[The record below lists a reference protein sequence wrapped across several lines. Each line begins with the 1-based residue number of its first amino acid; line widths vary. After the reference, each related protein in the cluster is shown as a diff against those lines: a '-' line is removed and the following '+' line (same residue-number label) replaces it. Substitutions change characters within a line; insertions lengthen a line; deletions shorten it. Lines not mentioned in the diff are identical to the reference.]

1 MRERKIAELEA
12 KFKKVE
18 GQNYY
23 ALLALARSVGIEKE
37 TAHKIAY
44 ASQFVDDAKVNK
56 ITLADDNPADLLSK
70 FEDNEIIN
78 AATCHSYSDLSTYNY
93 SSMTANTSA
102 FHFVP
107 GCKGRNFPKK
117 MRCKKESKIIKS
129 IVEEAVNTD
138 DPIKLGIT
146 LHAYADTF
154 SHQGFS
160 GIASKVNDVE
170 EVRENNKIPS
180 KISELIK
187 EKKWKQIVTRILP
200 FVSERKRDRLVP
212 AYGHGQVYSYPDIPY
227 LEWRYEYDTTDNF
240 SNHYRVSRVKNRERF
255 IEAFSKIKEIL
266 QEFLENNE
274 QYRDDSVAAVD
285 YEEFNSILTARKVEE
300 ERIAAWKEFILAN
313 ELLSPADKDIIEYDE
328 QLWLREAFKDFIN
341 CDFGRRIVN
350 DVYVADDFLQSNW
363 YKYYQGIQWYKK
375 LFFKAAADNGLSIP
389 NSYS

>member
-1 MRERKIAELEA
+1 M
-12 KFKKVE
+12 KKDAH
-18 GQNYY
+18 YY
-23 ALLALARSVGIEKE
+23 ALLAMARSIGIEKE

-56 ITLADDNPADLLSK
+56 ITLAADNPSNLLSQLG
-70 FEDNEIIN
+70 NEIIN

-107 GCKGRNFPKK
+107 GCEGRNFSKK

-129 IVEEAVNTD
+129 IVEEAVNNT

-170 EVRENNKIPS
+170 GVRENNQIYISNLQLLKEKSWKEIGTRIS
-180 KISELIK
+180 TFLSELIK
-187 EKKWKQIVTRILP
+187 
-200 FVSERKRDRLVP
+200 DRVVP

-240 SNHYRVSRVKNRERF
+240 SSQYQVSRVKNNERF
-255 IEAFSKIKEIL
+255 IEAFKKIKDIL
-266 QEFLENNE
+266 QKFLKNNN
-274 QYRDDSVAAVD
+274 QYKDDSIDEVD
-285 YEEFNSILTARKVEE
+285 YKEFNSILTARKVEE
-300 ERIAAWKEFILAN
+300 ERIADWKEFMLAN
-313 ELLSPADKDIIEYDE
+313 GLLSSSDQNIIEYDHNM
-328 QLWLREAFKDFIN
+328 WLKEAFKDFIN
-341 CDFGRRIVN
+341 CDFERRIVN
-350 DVYVADDFLQSNW
+350 DVHLADDFLQSNW
-363 YKYYQGIQWYKK
+363 YKYYQGIQWYKQ
-375 LFFKAAADNGLSIP
+375 LFFKAAEKNGLSIP
-389 NSYS
+389 NNYS

>member
-1 MRERKIAELEA
+1 M
-12 KFKKVE
+12 KKDAH
-18 GQNYY
+18 YY
-23 ALLALARSVGIEKE
+23 ALLAMARSVGIEKE

-56 ITLADDNPADLLSK
+56 ITLAADNPSNLLSK
-70 FEDNEIIN
+70 FGDEIIN

-107 GCKGRNFPKK
+107 SCEGRNFPKK

-129 IVEEAVNTD
+129 IVEEAVNSA
-138 DPIKLGIT
+138 DPITLGIT

-170 EVRENNKIPS
+170 GVRENNQIYISNFQLLKEKRWEEIGTR
-180 KISELIK
+180 ITTFLSELIK
-187 EKKWKQIVTRILP
+187 
-200 FVSERKRDRLVP
+200 DRVVP

-227 LEWRYEYDTTDNF
+227 LEWRYKYDATDNF
-240 SNHYRVSRVKNRERF
+240 SSQYQVSRVKNNERF
-255 IEAFSKIKEIL
+255 IEAFKKIKDIL
-266 QEFLENNE
+266 QKFLENNE
-274 QYRDDSVAAVD
+274 QYRDDSIVEVD

-300 ERIAAWKEFILAN
+300 ERIADWKDFMLTN
-313 ELLSPADKDIIEYDE
+313 GLLSSSDQNIIEYDHNI
-328 QLWLREAFKDFIN
+328 WLTEAFKDFIN
-341 CDFGRRIVN
+341 CDFERRIVN
-350 DVYVADDFLQSNW
+350 GVHLADDFLQSNW

-375 LFFKAAADNGLSIP
+375 AFFKAAEKNDLSIP
-389 NSYS
+389 NNYS

>member
-1 MRERKIAELEA
+1 M
-12 KFKKVE
+12 KKDAH
-18 GQNYY
+18 YY
-23 ALLALARSVGIEKE
+23 ALLAMSRSVGIEKE

-56 ITLADDNPADLLSK
+56 ITLAADNPSDLLS
-70 FEDNEIIN
+70 ELGDEILN

-107 GCKGRNFPKK
+107 GCEGRNFPKK

-129 IVEEAVNTD
+129 IVEEAVNNA

-170 EVRENNKIPS
+170 GVRENNQIYISNFQLLKEKRWKEIGTR
-180 KISELIK
+180 ITTFLSELIK
-187 EKKWKQIVTRILP
+187 
-200 FVSERKRDRLVP
+200 DRVVP

-227 LEWRYEYDTTDNF
+227 LDWRYEYDATDNF
-240 SNHYRVSRVKNRERF
+240 SSQYQVSRVMNKERF
-255 IEAFSKIKEIL
+255 IEAFKKIKDIL
-266 QEFLENNE
+266 QKFLENND
-274 QYRDDSVAAVD
+274 QYRDDSVVEVD
-285 YEEFNSILTARKVEE
+285 YEEFYSILTARKVEE
-300 ERIAAWKEFILAN
+300 ELIADWKDFMLAKG
-313 ELLSPADKDIIEYDE
+313 LLSSSDQNIIEYDNNI
-328 QLWLREAFKDFIN
+328 WLKEAFKDFIN
-341 CDFGRRIVN
+341 CDFERRIVN
-350 DVYVADDFLQSNW
+350 GVHLADDFLQSNW

-375 LFFKAAADNGLSIP
+375 TFFKAAEKNGLSIP
-389 NSYS
+389 NNYS

>member
-1 MRERKIAELEA
+1 M
-12 KFKKVE
+12 KKDAHF
-18 GQNYY
+18 Y

-44 ASQFVDDAKVNK
+44 ASQFVDDARVNK
-56 ITLADDNPADLLSK
+56 ITLAADNPTDLLSK
-70 FEDNEIIN
+70 FENNEIIN

-107 GCKGRNFPKK
+107 GCEGRNFPKK

-129 IVEEAVNTD
+129 IIEQVVNID

-170 EVRENNKIPS
+170 AVRESNQIYISNFQLLKEKRWQEIGTRIS
-180 KISELIK
+180 TCFSELIK
-187 EKKWKQIVTRILP
+187 DRI
-200 FVSERKRDRLVP
+200 VP

-227 LEWRYEYDTTDNF
+227 LEWRYEYDRTDNF
-240 SNHYRVSRVKNRERF
+240 SSQYRVSRVKNKKRF
-255 IEAFSKIKEIL
+255 IEAFKKIKKIL
-266 QEFLENNE
+266 QEFLENNK
-274 QYRDDSVAAVD
+274 QYRDDSVSEVD
-285 YEEFNSILTARKVEE
+285 DEEFNSVLTARKVEE
-300 ERIAAWKEFILAN
+300 ERIAAWKKFMLAN
-313 ELLSPADKDIIEYDE
+313 EFMSPADKGILEYDE
-328 QLWLREAFKDFIN
+328 EQWLKEAFKDFIN
-341 CDFGRRIVN
+341 CDFEQRIVN
-350 DVYVADDFLQSNW
+350 DVYLADDFLQSNW
-363 YKYYQGIQWYKK
+363 YKYYQGIQWYKE
-375 LFFKAAADNGLSIP
+375 LFFKAAEANGLSIP

>member
-1 MRERKIAELEA
+1 M
-12 KFKKVE
+12 KKDAH
-18 GQNYY
+18 YY
-23 ALLALARSVGIEKE
+23 ALLAMARSVGIEKE

-44 ASQFVDDAKVNK
+44 PSQFVDDAKVNK
-56 ITLADDNPADLLSK
+56 ITLADDNTANLLSK
-70 FEDNEIIN
+70 FDDNEIIN

-107 GCKGRNFPKK
+107 GCEGKNFPKK

-129 IVEEAVNTD
+129 IIDEAVNVD

-170 EVRENNKIPS
+170 GVRENNQIY
-180 KISELIK
+180 ISNFQLLK
-187 EKKWKQIVTRILP
+187 EKRWKEIGTRIST
-200 FVSERKRDRLVP
+200 FVSEIIKDRIVP

-227 LEWRYEYDTTDNF
+227 LEWRYEYDATDNF
-240 SNHYRVSRVKNRERF
+240 SSQYRVSRVKNKERF
-255 IEAFSKIKEIL
+255 IEAFLKIKDIL

-274 QYRDDSVAAVD
+274 QYQDDSVATVD
-285 YEEFNSILTARKVEE
+285 YEEFNSILTARKVEA
-300 ERIAAWKEFILAN
+300 ERIADWKEFMLGN
-313 ELLSPADKDIIEYDE
+313 ELLFDSDKDLLVYDD
-328 QLWLREAFKDFIN
+328 QLWLKEAFKDFIN
-341 CDFGRRIVN
+341 CDFEMRIVK
-350 DVYVADDFLQSNW
+350 DVYIANDFLQSNW

-375 LFFKAAADNGLSIP
+375 LFFKAAEKNGLSIP
-389 NSYS
+389 NNYC

>member
-1 MRERKIAELEA
+1 M
-12 KFKKVE
+12 KKDAH
-18 GQNYY
+18 YY
-23 ALLALARSVGIEKE
+23 ALLAMSRSVGIEKE

-56 ITLADDNPADLLSK
+56 ITLAADNPSDLLSQLG
-70 FEDNEIIN
+70 DEIIN

-107 GCKGRNFPKK
+107 GCEGRNFPKK

-129 IVEEAVNTD
+129 IVEEAVNNA

-170 EVRENNKIPS
+170 GVRENNQIYISNYQLLKEKRWKEIGTR
-180 KISELIK
+180 ITTFLSELIK
-187 EKKWKQIVTRILP
+187 
-200 FVSERKRDRLVP
+200 DRVVP

-227 LEWRYEYDTTDNF
+227 LEWRYEYDATDNF
-240 SNHYRVSRVKNRERF
+240 SSQYQVSRVKNTERF
-255 IEAFSKIKEIL
+255 IEALKKIKDIL
-266 QEFLENNE
+266 QKFLENNN
-274 QYRDDSVAAVD
+274 QYRDDSIVEVD

-300 ERIAAWKEFILAN
+300 ERIADWKDFMLTKG
-313 ELLSPADKDIIEYDE
+313 LLSSSDQNIIEYDHNI
-328 QLWLREAFKDFIN
+328 WLKEAFKDFIN
-341 CDFGRRIVN
+341 CDFERRIVN
-350 DVYVADDFLQSNW
+350 DVHLADDFLQSNW
-363 YKYYQGIQWYKK
+363 YQYYQGIQWYKQ
-375 LFFKAAADNGLSIP
+375 LFFKAAEKNGLSIP
-389 NSYS
+389 NNYS

>member
-1 MRERKIAELEA
+1 M
-12 KFKKVE
+12 KKDAH
-18 GQNYY
+18 YY
-23 ALLALARSVGIEKE
+23 ALLAMARSIGIEKE

-56 ITLADDNPADLLSK
+56 ITLAADNPSNLLSQLG
-70 FEDNEIIN
+70 NEIIN

-107 GCKGRNFPKK
+107 GCEGRNFSKK

-129 IVEEAVNTD
+129 IVEEAVNNT

-170 EVRENNKIPS
+170 GVRENNQIYISNLQLLKEKSWKEIGTRIS
-180 KISELIK
+180 TFLSELIK
-187 EKKWKQIVTRILP
+187 
-200 FVSERKRDRLVP
+200 DRVVP

-240 SNHYRVSRVKNRERF
+240 SSQYQVSRVKNNERF
-255 IEAFSKIKEIL
+255 IEAFKKIKDIL
-266 QEFLENNE
+266 QKFLKNNN
-274 QYRDDSVAAVD
+274 QYKDDSIDEVD
-285 YEEFNSILTARKVEE
+285 YKEFNSILTARKVEE
-300 ERIAAWKEFILAN
+300 ERIADWKEFMLAN
-313 ELLSPADKDIIEYDE
+313 GLLSSSDQNIIEYDHNM
-328 QLWLREAFKDFIN
+328 WLKEAFKDFIN
-341 CDFGRRIVN
+341 CDFERRIVN
-350 DVYVADDFLQSNW
+350 GVHLADDFLQSNW
-363 YKYYQGIQWYKK
+363 YQYYQGIQWYKK
-375 LFFKAAADNGLSIP
+375 AFFKAAEKNGLSIP
-389 NSYS
+389 NNYN

>member
-1 MRERKIAELEA
+1 M
-12 KFKKVE
+12 KKDAH
-18 GQNYY
+18 YY
-23 ALLALARSVGIEKE
+23 ALLAMSRSVGIEKE

-56 ITLADDNPADLLSK
+56 ITLAADNPSDLLSQLG
-70 FEDNEIIN
+70 DEIIN

-107 GCKGRNFPKK
+107 GCEGRNFPKK

-129 IVEEAVNTD
+129 IVEEAVNNA

-170 EVRENNKIPS
+170 GVRENNQIYISNFQLLKEKRWKEIGTR
-180 KISELIK
+180 ITTFLSELIK
-187 EKKWKQIVTRILP
+187 
-200 FVSERKRDRLVP
+200 DRVVP

-227 LEWRYEYDTTDNF
+227 LEWRYEYDATDNF
-240 SNHYRVSRVKNRERF
+240 SSQYQVSRVKNKERF
-255 IEAFSKIKEIL
+255 IEALKKIKDIL
-266 QEFLENNE
+266 QKFLENNN
-274 QYRDDSVAAVD
+274 QYRDDSIVEVD

-300 ERIAAWKEFILAN
+300 ERIADWKDFMLTKG
-313 ELLSPADKDIIEYDE
+313 LLSSSDQNIIEYDHNI
-328 QLWLREAFKDFIN
+328 WLKEAFKDFIN
-341 CDFGRRIVN
+341 CDFERRIVN
-350 DVYVADDFLQSNW
+350 DVHLADDFLQSNW
-363 YKYYQGIQWYKK
+363 YQYYQGIQWYKQ
-375 LFFKAAADNGLSIP
+375 LFFKAAEKNGLSIP
-389 NSYS
+389 NNYS